1 MAKAIKITLNP
12 PIPKQAYW
20 SAIFSLFMGVTSL
33 IAAEFTPI
41 SLLTPIAHDLNIS
54 EGVAGQSITM
64 VGVFAVITSLLLS
77 PLTKTINRK
86 LILLCFSAMVIA
98 SNLMVAFAPN
108 YGVML
113 IGRGLL
119 GICVGGFWSM
129 ASAVTLQLAPP
140 KDVPR
145 ALSIVYAGV
154 SVATIIALPLSSY
167 LGDLIGWRN
176 VFILSATMGLA
187 ALIWQLVSLPSLP
200 AQAGNSFRT
209 MFDLL
214 KQSWV
219 LAGIIGTILSYGGYH
234 VFFSYLRPFLQFNL
248 QLTSTKLT
256 LMLLIFGIA
265 NCVGTFIAGLFLGR
279 YFKPTMITVHLLLAI
294 IALSLFFTP
303 HHITSNT
310 VMVVFWGLLF
320 GFIPVGW
327 STWIT
332 RTLADKAELMGGLSV
347 AAIQFSIGLAAAM
360 GGLVFDHFGS
370 GGLFISAASIML
382 LAILVMK
389 LSFSL
394 YNTITGKPF

>member
-1 MAKAIKITLNP
+1 MANAIKTTLNHAKP
-12 PIPKQAYW
+12 EQAYW

-33 IAAEFTPI
+33 IAAEFIPI

-54 EGVAGQSITM
+54 EGLAGQSITM
-64 VGVFAVITSLLLS
+64 VGVFAVITSLLLA
-77 PLTKTINRK
+77 PLTKNINRK
-86 LILLCFSAMVIA
+86 LILLSFSVMVIF
-98 SNLMVAFAPN
+98 SNFIVAFAPN

-113 IGRGLL
+113 VGRGLL

-129 ASAVTLQLAPP
+129 ASAVTLQLAPS

-167 LGDLIGWRN
+167 LGDLIGWRH
-176 VFILSATMGLA
+176 VFILSALMGLA
-187 ALIWQLVSLPSLP
+187 TLIWQFISLPSLP
-200 AQAGNSFRT
+200 AQPGNSFRT
-209 MFDLL
+209 MFNLL
-214 KQSWV
+214 KQSWI
-219 LAGIIGTILSYGGYH
+219 LAGIIATVLSYGGYH

-248 QLTSTKLT
+248 QFTSTKLT

-265 NCVGTFIAGLFLGR
+265 NCLGTFIAGLFLGR
-279 YFKPTMITVHLLLAI
+279 YFKPTMITVHILLAI

-303 HHITSNT
+303 HHITGNA

-394 YNTITGKPF
+394 YKTITGKSV